1 MYCVRNRSR
10 EQAVKMEPERLW
22 EVKQGF
28 QGSQDSLLLSPIENL
43 CGLGRHLDLIL
54 LAVFFIIIN
63 TGLVYRL

>member
-1 MYCVRNRSR
+1 
-10 EQAVKMEPERLW
+10 MESERLW

-28 QGSQDSLLLSPIENL
+28 QGSRDSLLLSPIENL